1 MYVVVALNS
10 VDEFLAATLAI
21 KSLENLSSVF
31 QLLLVIVVMMIMI
44 NSLLSTVVAVAE
56 LVSRCVMNCCF
67 VFLLRFGQLCVR
79 STYPRSLILLIREY
93 CISSF
98 SISGHTISAPM

>member
-31 QLLLVIVVMMIMI
+31 QLLLVIVVMMIMMI
-44 NSLLSTVVAVAE
+44 DIVFSL
-56 LVSRCVMNCCF
+56 
-67 VFLLRFGQLCVR
+67 
-79 STYPRSLILLIREY
+79 P
-93 CISSF
+93 
-98 SISGHTISAPM
+98 

>member
-31 QLLLVIVVMMIMI
+31 QLLLVIVVMMIMMI
-44 NSLLSTVVAVAE
+44 DIVFSLAAVE
-56 LVSRCVMNCCF
+56 LVSRCVGKTVVLCFCC
-67 VFLLRFGQLCVR
+67 VLDRYAYVVR
-79 STYPRSLILLIREY
+79 TQDPCDLLIREY
-93 CISSF
+93 CINSF
-98 SISGHTISAPM
+98 SISGHLSADA